1 MARQRESLRARRA
14 VARAA
19 RYGVRHDRHHPRR
32 PRSRRRVEVVVDA
45 SVAVK
50 WLIPEHGSVR
60 AASLRTEELF
70 APRLIRAEVANT
82 LATLERRGE
91 FSATAAAEAFALFQD
106 APLRITETDEDLERA
121 ALAMAIR
128 LRHPVHDCSYLS
140 LAERVDATLVTA
152 DRRFVATL
160 VGDVAAARAAA
171 L

>member
-1 MARQRESLRARRA
+1 MK
-14 VARAA
+14 
-19 RYGVRHDRHHPRR
+19 
-32 PRSRRRVEVVVDA
+32 VVVDA

-50 WLIPEHGSVR
+50 WLIPEHRSDR

-82 LATLERRGE
+82 LAALERRGE
-91 FSATAAAEAFALFQD
+91 LSATQAAEAFALFQD
-106 APLRITETDEDLERA
+106 APVRIMETDEDLERA

-128 LRHPVHDCSYLS
+128 LRHPVYDCNYLS
-140 LAERVDATLVTA
+140 LAERIDATLVTA

-160 VGDVAAARAAA
+160 VGDVAAARAVF